1 MRKTGVL
8 LTEIE
13 VEVPFHDV
21 DIAGVAWHG
30 HYAKY
35 LENARWALMHRIG
48 YGLDQMIES
57 GYGWPVIELELR
69 YLRFSRFRDRLR
81 VRATLVEWENRL
93 VMHYLVVDA
102 ANGERVARGRSVQ
115 VAVDIASRELQF
127 VSPRALVERV
137 AAALEGAP

>member
-8 LTEIE
+8 PTEIE

-69 YLRFSRFRDRLR
+69 CLRFSRFRDRLR
-81 VRATLVEWENRL
+81 IRASMVEWENRL
-93 VMHYLVVDA
+93 VIHYLVLDA
-102 ANGERVARGRSVQ
+102 VNGERVARGRSVQ
-115 VAVDIASRELQF
+115 VAVEIATRELQF
-127 VSPRALVERV
+127 VCPPALVDRIVTAVEQ
-137 AAALEGAP
+137 AG

>member
-1 MRKTGVL
+1 MRKAGVL
-8 LTEIE
+8 RTEIE

-48 YGLDQMIES
+48 YGLDQMVES

-81 VRATLVEWENRL
+81 VSASMVEWENRL
-93 VMHYLVVDA
+93 VLHYLIVDA

-115 VAVDIASRELQF
+115 VAVEIASREMQF
-127 VSPRALVERV
+127 VSPRVLVERV
-137 AAALEGAP
+137 DAALQATP

>member
-8 LTEIE
+8 PTEIE

-81 VRATLVEWENRL
+81 IRASMVEWENRL
-93 VMHYLVVDA
+93 VIHYLVLDA
-102 ANGERVARGRSVQ
+102 VSGERIARGRSVQ
-115 VAVDIASRELQF
+115 VAVEIATRELQ
-127 VSPRALVERV
+127 VVCPPALVDRIVTAVEQ
-137 AAALEGAP
+137 AG

>member
-81 VRATLVEWENRL
+81 VRASLVEWENRL

>member
-1 MRKTGVL
+1 MRKAGVL
-8 LTEIE
+8 PTEIE

-48 YGLDQMIES
+48 YGLDQMIGS
-57 GYGWPVIELELR
+57 GYGWPVIELEIR

-81 VRATLVEWENRL
+81 VRASMVEWENRL
-93 VMHYLVVDA
+93 VIHYLVLDA
-102 ANGERVARGRSVQ
+102 VSGDRVARGRSVQ
-115 VAVDIASRELQF
+115 VAVEIATRELQF
-127 VSPRALVERV
+127 VCPPALVDRIV
-137 AAALEGAP
+137 AAVERAG

>member
-1 MRKTGVL
+1 MRKAGVL
-8 LTEIE
+8 PTESE

-35 LENARWALMHRIG
+35 LENARWALMDRIG

-81 VRATLVEWENRL
+81 VRASLVEWENRL
-93 VMHYLVVDA
+93 VIHYLVFDA
-102 ANGERVARGRSVQ
+102 VRGERVARGRSVQ
-115 VAVDIASRELQF
+115 VAVEIATRELQF
-127 VSPRALVERV
+127 VCPPALVDRIV
-137 AAALEGAP
+137 AAVERAG

>member
-1 MRKTGVL
+1 MRKAGVL
-8 LTEIE
+8 PTQIE

-48 YGLDQMIES
+48 YGLEQMIES
-57 GYGWPVIELELR
+57 GYAWPVVELELR

-81 VRATLVEWENRL
+81 VTASLVEWENRL

-102 ANGERVARGRSVQ
+102 ANSERVARGRSVQ
-115 VAVDIASRELQF
+115 VAVDVASRELQF
-127 VSPRALVERV
+127 VSPPAFVERV
-137 AAALEGAP
+137 VAALGQAG

>member
-8 LTEIE
+8 PTE
-13 VEVPFHDV
+13 VEVDVPFHDV

-81 VRATLVEWENRL
+81 VRASLVEWENRL

-137 AAALEGAP
+137 AAALEVAP

>member
-13 VEVPFHDV
+13 VAVPFHDV

-57 GYGWPVIELELR
+57 GYGWPVIALELR

-81 VRATLVEWENRL
+81 VRASLVEWENRL

>member
-8 LTEIE
+8 PTEIE

-81 VRATLVEWENRL
+81 IRASMVEWENRL
-93 VMHYLVVDA
+93 VIHYLVLDA
-102 ANGERVARGRSVQ
+102 VNGERVARGRSVQ
-115 VAVDIASRELQF
+115 VAVEIATRELQF
-127 VSPRALVERV
+127 VCPPALVDRIVTAVEQ
-137 AAALEGAP
+137 AG

>member
-1 MRKTGVL
+1 MRKVGVL
-8 LTEIE
+8 PTDIE

-81 VRATLVEWENRL
+81 VTASLIEWENRL
-93 VMHYLVVDA
+93 VMHYLVIDA
-102 ANGERVARGRSVQ
+102 ASRERVARGRSVQ
-115 VAVDIASRELQF
+115 VAVDVATRELQF
-127 VSPRALVERV
+127 VSPPALVDRVV
-137 AAALEGAP
+137 AALGQSG

>member
-8 LTEIE
+8 PTE
-13 VEVPFHDV
+13 VEVDVPFHDV

-137 AAALEGAP
+137 AAALEVAP

>member
-8 LTEIE
+8 PTE
-13 VEVPFHDV
+13 VEVDVPFHDV

>member
-81 VRATLVEWENRL
+81 VRASLVEWENRL

-137 AAALEGAP
+137 AAALEVAP

>member
-8 LTEIE
+8 PTEIE

-81 VRATLVEWENRL
+81 VRASLVEWENRL

>member
-8 LTEIE
+8 PTEIE

-35 LENARWALMHRIG
+35 LENARWALMHRVG
-48 YGLDQMIES
+48 YGLEQMIES

-81 VRATLVEWENRL
+81 IRASMVEWENRL
-93 VMHYLVVDA
+93 VIHYLVLDA
-102 ANGERVARGRSVQ
+102 VNGERVARGRSVQ
-115 VAVDIASRELQF
+115 VAVEIATRELQF
-127 VSPRALVERV
+127 VCPPALVDRIVTAVEQ
-137 AAALEGAP
+137 AG

>member
-1 MRKTGVL
+1 MRKSGVL
-8 LTEIE
+8 PTEVE

-48 YGLDQMIES
+48 YGLEQMIES

-81 VRATLVEWENRL
+81 VRASLVEWENRL
-93 VMHYLVVDA
+93 VIHYLVFDA
-102 ANGERVARGRSVQ
+102 VTGERVARGRSVQ
-115 VAVDIASRELQF
+115 VAVEIANRELQF
-127 VSPRALVERV
+127 VCPPALVDRIV
-137 AAALEGAP
+137 AAVERAG

>member
-8 LTEIE
+8 PTE
-13 VEVPFHDV
+13 VEVDVPFHDV

-81 VRATLVEWENRL
+81 VRASLVEWENRL

>member
-8 LTEIE
+8 PTEIE

-81 VRATLVEWENRL
+81 IRASMVEWENRL
-93 VMHYLVVDA
+93 VIHYLVLDA
-102 ANGERVARGRSVQ
+102 VNGERVARGRSVQ
-115 VAVDIASRELQF
+115 VAVEIATRELQF
-127 VSPRALVERV
+127 VCPPALVDRIV
-137 AAALEGAP
+137 AAVEQAG

>member
-81 VRATLVEWENRL
+81 VRASLVEWENRL

-127 VSPRALVERV
+127 ASPRVLVERV